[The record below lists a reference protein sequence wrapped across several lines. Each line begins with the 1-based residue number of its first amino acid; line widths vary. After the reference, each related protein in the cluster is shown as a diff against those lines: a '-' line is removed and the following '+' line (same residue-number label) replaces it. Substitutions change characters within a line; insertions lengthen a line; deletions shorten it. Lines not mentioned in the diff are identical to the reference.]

1 MNYHWDFAGVLESWP
16 LFLKGLLGTLEIFT
30 VTIVV
35 GFTLGLL
42 IGIGRYTRS
51 PWVRFPSSVF
61 VEFFRNTPVLI
72 QIIWF
77 YFAFPILVPFEVNAY
92 TAAVL
97 GMSLNTAAFS
107 ADIFRGGIQSI
118 EPGQWEGGRAIGMR
132 KVQIMRRIILPQAVK
147 RMLPALTNR
156 GIEAFKMSTLASI
169 LAFAETLYEAK
180 VIATEKFNPIETYSI
195 VALVFFAVLYPV
207 VQLTYVMERRLR
219 RSD

>member
-1 MNYHWDFAGVLESWP
+1 
-16 LFLKGLLGTLEIFT
+16 
-30 VTIVV
+30 
-35 GFTLGLL
+35 
-42 IGIGRYTRS
+42 
-51 PWVRFPSSVF
+51 
-61 VEFFRNTPVLI
+61 
-72 QIIWF
+72 
-77 YFAFPILVPFEVNAY
+77 
-92 TAAVL
+92 
-97 GMSLNTAAFS
+97 
-107 ADIFRGGIQSI
+107 
-118 EPGQWEGGRAIGMR
+118 MR